1 MRYSELIEGEVVSLA
16 QVKKDRTKAKV
27 GGLVDAFKAL
37 EAQWAAYKAE
47 HGTFQPMMDDYE
59 ANPAERNV
67 PRFYVHVQFDHMA
80 SAEAKKR
87 LAAQGFEFSTDDPH
101 WGTEIHDDENTRSFT
116 HGAYMKPRQK
126 NWYTQSE
133 AFREVTKEEALS
145 LFGNRNQ
152 NTYGLYRGNRP
163 HYHKGN
169 LTGSTKTGWDIRT
182 HPEYSQHY
190 LNGMAWWVEFRAPDY
205 SEDAIIVDEAIMAE
219 AVRVYDMIV
228 QAERIRKSGA
238 NVTRLFEA
246 QQHQKFWL
254 NVRTGEA
261 LDCAPEHSVY
271 AIKNAERLGVD
282 LSGIP
287 ANDQKRI
294 AQGGSYSGAI
304 QALIREQMGSQGFVS
319 IYYGKKQLA
328 VNGHDIKIVRKGVR
342 WGVEMFGQVDRVL
355 IDTNIPFPVL
365 SGEQEDSR
373 TWVELS
379 GENID
384 QFIRRGIARYW

>member
-1 MRYSELIEGEVVSLA
+1 MRYSELVEGEVVSLA

-59 ANPAERNV
+59 ANPAEQNV
-67 PRFYVHVQFDHMA
+67 PLFYVHVQFDHMA
-80 SAEAKKR
+80 SAVAKKR
-87 LAAQGFEFSTDDPH
+87 LAAQGFEFSTDDPN

-145 LFGNRNQ
+145 LFGNRSQ

-169 LTGSTKTGWDIRT
+169 LKGSAATGWDIRS
-182 HPEYSQHY
+182 HPEYPQHY
-190 LNGMAWWVEFRAPDY
+190 FNGMAWWVEFRAPNY
-205 SEDAIIVDEAIMAE
+205 SEDAIIADEPMMAE

-342 WGVEMFGQVDRVL
+342 WGVEMFGQVDTVL
-355 IDTNIPFPVL
+355 IDTNIPFTVL
-365 SGEQEDSR
+365 SGEQEDAR

-384 QFIRRGIARYW
+384 QFVRRGIARYW

>member
-59 ANPAERNV
+59 ANPAEQNV

-80 SAEAKKR
+80 TPGEKKR
-87 LAAQGFEFSTDDPH
+87 LEARGFQFSNDDPN
-101 WGTEIHDDENTRSFT
+101 WGTEIHDNENTRSFT
-116 HGAYMKPRQK
+116 HGAYMTPRQK

-133 AFREVTKEEALS
+133 AFREICKEEALS
-145 LFGNRNQ
+145 LFGNRSQ

-169 LTGSTKTGWDIRT
+169 LKGSTKTGWDIRT
-182 HPEYSQHY
+182 HPEYARHY
-190 LNGMAWWVEFRAPDY
+190 SNGMAWWVEFRAPNY
-205 SEDAIIVDEAIMAE
+205 SEDAIIADEPMMAE

-365 SGEQEDSR
+365 SGEQEVSR